1 MMLDDTLPVTL
12 QYQLR
17 MKLLEKIE
25 NKVYSPGMKIPSERE
40 LCSEYGVSRI
50 TVREVL
56 KELVQEGYLVRKQ
69 GKGTFISMRGFKH
82 ELTSSYSLSLEME
95 REGVNS
101 RFQIISFK
109 RREASGFLLEKLQ
122 LEAGEP
128 VCEITR
134 LRYIGDEPFSWERAY
149 VPAVLMNDA
158 TIEQLDAEG
167 LYRTIYQCS
176 GFQAEEAEVDVGA
189 ANCPADIAGMLH
201 LKKNSAVLHLLRW
214 TMSQKRYI
222 EFCEIYI
229 ISDKYKYK
237 YKQTLRKKP
246 PFDQPEQPNET
257 KQDQAEQ
264 ADQTD

>member
-1 MMLDDTLPVTL
+1 MMLDDMLPVSL

-25 NKVYSPGMKIPSERE
+25 KKVYSPGMKIPSERE

-69 GKGTFISMRGFKH
+69 GKGTYITMRGFKH

-101 RFQIISFK
+101 RFEIIDFK
-109 RREASGFLLEKLQ
+109 KREAPDFLMEKLQ
-122 LEAGEP
+122 LDAEEP
-128 VCEITR
+128 IFEITR

-149 VPAVLMNDA
+149 VPAVLMKDA
-158 TIEQLDAEG
+158 TNEQLDKEG
-167 LYRTIYQCS
+167 LYGTIYRCS

-189 ANCPADIAGMLH
+189 ANCPADIAGMLL
-201 LKKNSAVLHLLRW
+201 LKKNSAVLQLLRW
-214 TMSQKRYI
+214 TMAQERYI

-237 YKQTLRKKP
+237 YKQTLRQKN
-246 PFDQPEQPNET
+246 FF
-257 KQDQAEQ
+257 
-264 ADQTD
+264 